1 MAEQPNVIVFFTDQ
15 HRWDTSGLHGNP
27 LDLMPNF
34 DRMAQRGTHFFNTI
48 TCQPVCAPAR
58 ACLQTGTYATQNG
71 VFRNGLSLKDDAV
84 TLADCFGRAGYDTG
98 YIGKWHLAG
107 KNPDGSWR
115 LAVPKER
122 RGGYDYWLGADLTEF
137 VSDSYNTVLFDG
149 DGNPVNLPGYRV
161 DATTDAAIRYID
173 DHKERPFFLFL
184 SFLEPHFQ
192 NHRDDYPAPDG
203 YEERYRGGWVPP
215 DLAALGGSTHQHL
228 AGYYGMVKRL
238 DEALG
243 RLLDSLKSLDLL
255 ENTIVLFTAD
265 HGCHFKTRNDE
276 YKRSCH
282 DSSVRVPGAACG
294 PGFNGGGRFEGL
306 VSLLDF
312 MPTLLDAAG
321 LTIPEGVA
329 GRSVMPALRGGA
341 EARSAGGR
349 EEAFIQMS
357 EAQVGRA
364 IRTKRWKY
372 SVSAPG
378 KDGYAEMASGKY
390 VEEFLYDVQADPYE
404 LSNLIGLESHREVAE
419 QLKNRLVAMMKEA
432 GEAEPEII
440 SAKSRTDNI
449 RREVFPDR
457 DYPGRDW
464 QS

>member
-1 MAEQPNVIVFFTDQ
+1 MAKQSNVIVFFTDQ
-15 HRWDTSGLHGNP
+15 QRWDTSGLHGNP
-27 LDLMPNF
+27 LDLTPNF

-58 ACLQTGTYATQNG
+58 ACLQTGLYATENG
-71 VFRNGLSLKDDAV
+71 VFRNGLSLADDAV
-84 TLADCFGRAGYDTG
+84 TLAHCFGRAGYDTA

-107 KNPDGSWR
+107 KGPGGEFR

-122 RGGYDYWLGADLTEF
+122 RGGYDYWLAADLTEF
-137 VSDSYNTVLFDG
+137 VSDAYNTVLFDG
-149 DGNPVNLPGYRV
+149 DGAQVSLPGYRV

-203 YEERYRGGWVPP
+203 YAERYRGRWIPP

-243 RLLDSLKSLDLL
+243 RMFDALKSLDLL

-265 HGCHFKTRNDE
+265 HGCHFKTRNAE

-282 DSSVRVPGAACG
+282 ESSVHVPAAACG
-294 PGFNGGGRFEGL
+294 PGFDGGGRVEAL

-312 MPTLLDAAG
+312 MPTLVDAAG
-321 LTIPEGVA
+321 LPVPEGIS
-329 GRSVMPALRGGA
+329 GRSVMPLLRGDEGA
-341 EARSAGGR
+341 GSKAGR
-349 EEAFIQMS
+349 EEAFIQIS

-372 SVSAPG
+372 SVYAPG
-378 KDGYAEMASGKY
+378 KDGSTDMGSNTY
-390 VEEFLYDVQADPYE
+390 VEEFLYDLQADPYE
-404 LSNLIGLESHREVAE
+404 LTNLIGLDSHKDVALR
-419 QLKNRLVAMMKEA
+419 LKGRLIALMKEA
-432 GEAEPEII
+432 GEAEPEIV
-440 SAKSRTDNI
+440 SAESRTDNI
-449 RREVFPDR
+449 NRRAFPDHN
-457 DYPGRDW
+457 YPGRDW
-464 QS
+464 